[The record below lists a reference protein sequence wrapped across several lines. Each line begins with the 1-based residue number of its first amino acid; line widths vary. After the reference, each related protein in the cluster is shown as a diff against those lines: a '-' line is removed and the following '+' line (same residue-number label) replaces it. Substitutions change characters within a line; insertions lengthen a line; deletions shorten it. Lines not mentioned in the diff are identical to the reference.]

1 MSKKRNKKNKE
12 VVEIMTEDEKEVLQ
26 NVLETDDV
34 NTLVEGDLGETEDP
48 IEGDLGET
56 EDPVEGDLGETEDP
70 VEGDLGETE
79 DPIEGDLGETEDKEE
94 YVKVTAKKLNVRK
107 EPDPESTILMVV
119 NENDVF
125 KIIDNTPLY
134 FGLQINDNV
143 IGYCKKDFV
152 EKFE

>member
-48 IEGDLGET
+48 
-56 EDPVEGDLGETEDP
+56 VEGDLGETEDP
-70 VEGDLGETE
+70 V
-79 DPIEGDLGETEDKEE
+79 EGDLGETEDKEE

-125 KIIDNTPLY
+125 KIVDDTPLY

>member
-34 NTLVEGDLGETEDP
+34 NTLVEGDLSETEDS
-48 IEGDLGET
+48 
-56 EDPVEGDLGETEDP
+56 VEGDLGETEDP
-70 VEGDLGETE
+70 VEGDLGETK
-79 DPIEGDLGETEDKEE
+79 DPVEGDLGETEDKEE
-94 YVKVTAKKLNVRK
+94 YVKVTAKKLNIRK
-107 EPDPESTILMVV
+107 EPNPESTILMVV

-125 KIIDNTPLY
+125 KIIDDTPLY

>member
-12 VVEIMTEDEKEVLQ
+12 VVEKMTEDEKEVLQ

-34 NTLVEGDLGETEDP
+34 NTLVEGDLGENENP
-48 IEGDLGET
+48 VEGYLGET
-56 EDPVEGDLGETEDP
+56 DDPVEGDLGETDDP
-70 VEGDLGETE
+70 VEGDLGKN
-79 DPIEGDLGETEDKEE
+79 EDKEE

-107 EPDPESTILMVV
+107 EPDPESIVLMVV

-125 KIIDNTPLY
+125 KIVDDTPLY

>member
-34 NTLVEGDLGETEDP
+34 NTLVEGDLGK
-48 IEGDLGET
+48 T
-56 EDPVEGDLGETEDP
+56 EDPV
-70 VEGDLGETE
+70 
-79 DPIEGDLGETEDKEE
+79 EGDLGETEDKEE